1 MMEGSP
7 ISEICSN
14 EILSKVEVILSA
26 QKEKKS
32 GSNRTAKLWIQY
44 MNMVDIMKKFIRAE
58 RLGNWHLHLEATQQM
73 LPYIAASGH
82 NNYLKS
88 VYLYLQKMNTLPE
101 EHPDVYQ
108 SFLDGHHVTRSD
120 RQWAGLSTNLI
131 IEQVLIRSLKTS
143 GGLTRGRGMTEQ
155 QRTIWTLAM
164 PKCAEINHTM
174 QELSGGASGE
184 PLANRIKICHHQG

>member
-1 MMEGSP
+1 
-7 ISEICSN
+7 
-14 EILSKVEVILSA
+14 
-26 QKEKKS
+26 
-32 GSNRTAKLWIQY
+32 

-88 VYLYLQKMNTLPE
+88 VHLYLQKMSILPE

-108 SFLDGHHVTRSD
+108 SFLDGLHVTRRSN
-120 RQWAGLSTNLI
+120 RQWAGLSTDLI
-131 IEQVLIRSLKTS
+131 IEQVLMRSLKTS

-174 QELSGGASGE
+174 QELSGVWQATGKQNKDMSPSRLTRNWKDSCSIFE
-184 PLANRIKICHHQG
+184 REKSL

>member
-1 MMEGSP
+1 
-7 ISEICSN
+7 
-14 EILSKVEVILSA
+14 
-26 QKEKKS
+26 
-32 GSNRTAKLWIQY
+32 
-44 MNMVDIMKKFIRAE
+44 
-58 RLGNWHLHLEATQQM
+58 M

-82 NNYLKS
+82 NNHLKS
-88 VYLYLQKMNTLPE
+88 VHLYLQKMSILPE

-108 SFLDGHHVTRSD
+108 SFLDGLHVTRRSN
-120 RQWAGLSTNLI
+120 RQWAGLSTDLI
-131 IEQVLIRSLKTS
+131 IEQVLMRSLKTS

-174 QELSGGASGE
+174 QELSGVASGE

>member
-32 GSNRTAKLWIQY
+32 SSNRTAKLWIQY
-44 MNMVDIMKKFIRAE
+44 MIMVDIMKKFIRAE

-82 NNYLKS
+82 NNYI
-88 VYLYLQKMNTLPE
+88 
-101 EHPDVYQ
+101 
-108 SFLDGHHVTRSD
+108 
-120 RQWAGLSTNLI
+120 A
-131 IEQVLIRSLKTS
+131 
-143 GGLTRGRGMTEQ
+143 
-155 QRTIWTLAM
+155 
-164 PKCAEINHTM
+164 
-174 QELSGGASGE
+174 
-184 PLANRIKICHHQG
+184 